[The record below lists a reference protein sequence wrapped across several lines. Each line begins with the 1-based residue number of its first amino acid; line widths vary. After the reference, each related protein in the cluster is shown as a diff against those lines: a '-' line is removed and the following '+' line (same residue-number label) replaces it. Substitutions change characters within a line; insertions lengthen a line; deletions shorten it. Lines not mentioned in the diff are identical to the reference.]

1 MHTVIIEFS
10 LVRVT
15 SIHRPLVSRLFR
27 NCTLAQSPTA
37 AHPRMISQ
45 SLHHLGIRE
54 QNGAIRRLQSGFIE
68 HRQRAVPFH
77 PIQRHGL
84 PWRRSSHRHF
94 PRRHCL
100 VRGRTACLEKD
111 RVACPGVV
119 HLHQDLV
126 KNAPPIH
133 TPPLQNPMSVFVAT
147 RLLRARPF
155 GLKELEDNIDLGP
168 GNIFRILR
176 SAGILGGHHHDRR
189 HVDSH
194 VIRICLHTLDF
205 THPAGMV
212 TLVIPSPAFSAWLP
226 GMALLRTLDNQDASW
241 V

>member
-54 QNGAIRRLQSGFIE
+54 QNGAIRRVQCGFIE
-68 HRQRAVPFH
+68 HRQLVVPFH

-84 PWRRSSHRHF
+84 SWRRSSHRRF
-94 PRRHCL
+94 LPRDCL
-100 VRGRTACLEKD
+100 LRRRTACLEKD
-111 RVACPGVV
+111 RVAGPDVV

-126 KNAPPIH
+126 KNDPPIH
-133 TPPLQNPMSVFVAT
+133 TPHLQNLISVFVAT
-147 RLLRARPF
+147 RLFRAHCPRSW
-155 GLKELEDNIDLGP
+155 
-168 GNIFRILR
+168 RI
-176 SAGILGGHHHDRR
+176 
-189 HVDSH
+189 
-194 VIRICLHTLDF
+194 
-205 THPAGMV
+205 M
-212 TLVIPSPAFSAWLP
+212 
-226 GMALLRTLDNQDASW
+226 
-241 V
+241 